1 MSKSKIYST
10 CSVFLILD
18 QFIKLLVIFNL
29 DLYQEIIVIPSFF
42 KIYYLRNEGAA
53 FSSFS
58 GMRYLLIGIGILM
71 VYLINRYISKIKLKR
86 KIELFSLGIVLGGI
100 IGNLIDRLLYGYV
113 IDYLS
118 FTIFN
123 YDFAVF
129 NLADIGIVVGI
140 FLLLIDTIRRDF
152 YDIKSRRRKCKNW

>member
-1 MSKSKIYST
+1 MSKSKIYGI
-10 CSVFLILD
+10 CSIFLIID
-18 QFIKLLVIFNL
+18 QIIKLLVITNL
-29 DLYQEIIVIPSFF
+29 KLYQEIVIIPDFF
-42 KIYYLRNEGAA
+42 KIYYLRNDGAA

-58 GMRYLLIGIGILM
+58 GMKYLLIIIGILM
-71 VYLINRYISKIKLKR
+71 IFLINKYISKFEKKR
-86 KIELFSLGIVLGGI
+86 KIEIFSLGIILGGI

-129 NLADIGIVVGI
+129 NLADIGIVLGI
-140 FLLLIDTIRRDF
+140 FLLLIDTVRSDF
-152 YDIKSRRRKCKNW
+152 YDIKSRRRKCKN